1 MTISLLRRLPFLAL
15 CVGLTLTTLPALGQA
30 DTDKRTSVRIE
41 DEQGNEIL
49 FEVGEAAFA
58 DNVAAFA
65 PGDPMSAQDATDGGL
80 ALGIPD
86 YSRGNGIS
94 TAITLGCG
102 GVLQLRFSD
111 NVLVDGPGPDLHV
124 FEVGPDVEPTILAIS
139 IDGTTWRDIGSIEG
153 GTASLD
159 ISAVADSGDV
169 FRFVRLTDDGEDCT
183 GDYPGADIDAVGA
196 IHASEV
202 VELAGNLLFDVDSST
217 LRTEAQSALQ
227 RIADQ
232 LQTRGVQ
239 TVTIVGHTDA
249 QGDSDYNQTLSEAR
263 AKSVRR
269 YLVDE
274 LGVTDI
280 AFSVRGAAARE
291 PVASNDTAA
300 GRRQN
305 RRVEFIF

>member
-1 MTISLLRRLPFLAL
+1 MSVSLLRRLTFLPFCFGLAL
-15 CVGLTLTTLPALGQA
+15 IAPPAHGQ
-30 DTDKRTSVRIE
+30 DEPGGKTSVRIE
-41 DEQGNEIL
+41 DEQGNEIF
-49 FEVGEAAFA
+49 FEVGKAAFA
-58 DNVAAFA
+58 DNVASFS
-65 PGDPMSAQDATDGGL
+65 PGDPMSAQDSTDGDL
-80 ALGIPD
+80 ALGLPD
-86 YSRGNGIS
+86 YTRGNGIS
-94 TAITLGCG
+94 TAITLGCS
-102 GVLQLRFSD
+102 GVIRLQFAD

-124 FEVGPDVEPTILAIS
+124 FEVGPDVEPTFLAIS
-139 IDGTTWRDIGSIEG
+139 TDGNAWRDIGSIEG

-169 FRFVRLTDDGEDCT
+169 FRFVRLTEDGEDCT

-202 VELAGNLLFDVDSST
+202 VELSGNLLFGVDSST
-217 LRTEAQSALQ
+217 LRTEAQTALR
-227 RIADQ
+227 RIANQ
-232 LQTRGVQ
+232 LTERDVQ

-249 QGDSDYNQTLSEAR
+249 QGNEAYNQTLSEER
-263 AKSVRR
+263 AASVRR

-274 LGVTDI
+274 LGITDI
-280 AFSVRGAAARE
+280 TFTVRGAAARE